1 MDDLVMITL
10 VLGASALAITLLVV
24 LNIILGGWSPARL
37 RTEEEAAAALAEGV
51 FGFEAAAPIT
61 LAADGQGAL
70 ALERGG
76 ARLGLA
82 VSFGDRIT
90 VRALRTGE
98 VRGIDRDGARLSLHL
113 NDYTLPVARLRLADA
128 ETAQAWQTKAEG
140 FIVEPASAPGDPS
153 HA

>member
-1 MDDLVMITL
+1 MITL
-10 VLGASALAITLLVV
+10 VLGASALAIALLVV
-24 LNIILGGWSPARL
+24 LNIIIGGWSPARL
-37 RTEEEAAAALAEGV
+37 RTEDEAASALAEGV

-82 VSFGDRIT
+82 LCLGDRVT
-90 VRALRTGE
+90 VRALRPGE
-98 VRGIDRDGARLSLHL
+98 VSAVDRDGARLSLHL

-128 ETAQAWQTKAEG
+128 DTARHWQAEAER
-140 FIVEPASAPGDPS
+140 FSAVTSAAPGEPS